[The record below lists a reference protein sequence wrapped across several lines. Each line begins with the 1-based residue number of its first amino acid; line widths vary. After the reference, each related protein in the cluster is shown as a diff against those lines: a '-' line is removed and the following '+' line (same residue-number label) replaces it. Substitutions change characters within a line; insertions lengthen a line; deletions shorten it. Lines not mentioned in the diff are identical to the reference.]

1 MLFTS
6 EGVKPDPEKVK
17 VLEHISPAKYKDELK
32 AFICMMQSNSDFIT
46 NFANKWL
53 HYGHY

>member
-46 NFANKWL
+46 NFAKKWL